1 MWVEVRKVG
10 KEIID
15 DQINILFPRVLMC
28 SKWGATKASQKQD
41 SAMTFVFEKAI

>member
-1 MWVEVRKVG
+1 MRKVG

-15 DQINILFPRVLMC
+15 DQINILFQIVLMFA
-28 SKWGATKASQKQD
+28 KWGATKAFQKQD

>member
-1 MWVEVRKVG
+1 MRKVG

-15 DQINILFPRVLMC
+15 DQINILFPIVLIA
-28 SKWGATKASQKQD
+28 KWGATKALQKQD